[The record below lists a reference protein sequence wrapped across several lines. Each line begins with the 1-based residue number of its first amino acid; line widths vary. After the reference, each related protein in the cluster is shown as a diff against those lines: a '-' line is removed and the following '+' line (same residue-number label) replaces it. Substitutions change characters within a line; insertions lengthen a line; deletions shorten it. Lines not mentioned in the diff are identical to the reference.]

1 MLRGWA
7 LTASI
12 KGENMKASFTFTLPE
27 EQEEYEMMSHAND
40 YRRAL
45 EDLDDYLRQKIK
57 YAPDSQPEDHTVLYQ
72 EIRSKLWEL
81 RNND

>member
-40 YRRAL
+40 YRRAKENYRL
-45 EDLDDYLRQKIK
+45 AIENAKKSPDFPQKADMIK
-57 YAPDSQPEDHTVLYQ
+57 FAGDQLGRLKHS
-72 EIRSKLWEL
+72 
-81 RNND
+81 